1 MDELCPK
8 ILAGCSKLMDEKGV
22 AAGNVTQ
29 AMLETM
35 IRRLIRQV
43 REQTEAERERFVQ
56 QGAAVGTPNRRDE

>member
-1 MDELCPK
+1 
-8 ILAGCSKLMDEKGV
+8 MDEKGV

-56 QGAAVGTPNRRDE
+56 QGAAEGTPNRRDE